1 MDTLVKI
8 YQTDYEAFAT
18 DQSITENLEPDNLCF
33 YQFSGGNAN
42 ETDDLIN
49 QLDALKEKKALL
61 IGIFRFPF
69 RFEGKKRFQTAS
81 SQYFRMKELCDAVI
95 YFHSDALM
103 ESIDK
108 YTTIREANQTFHA
121 IEEHTIHTMKQ
132 LIERTGDMNID
143 FQDIEAFINKNKGPL
158 FLHTVEGE
166 TFDEPLKDLIST
178 PYLPDDF
185 ADGRQL
191 MLNIGYARD
200 VDMEAYR
207 QINLRLHDLFS
218 KADLFKIGTYF
229 MDEPGQH
236 FNITLLVNGIRDPI
250 DTPDDFKKLSK
261 YRTLFRKWQGL
272 TKKGRLF
279 S

>member
-1 MDTLVKI
+1 
-8 YQTDYEAFAT
+8 
-18 DQSITENLEPDNLCF
+18 
-33 YQFSGGNAN
+33 
-42 ETDDLIN
+42 DDLMN
-49 QLDALKEKKALL
+49 QLDTLKAKKALL

-69 RFEGKKRFQTAS
+69 RFEGKKRFQTAAA
-81 SQYFRMKELCDAVI
+81 QYFKMKALCDAVI

-108 YTTIREANQTFHA
+108 YTPVLEANQTFDA
-121 IEEHTIHTMKQ
+121 IEEHTIQTMKQ
-132 LIERTGDMNID
+132 VVEQTGDMNID
-143 FQDIEAFINKNKGPL
+143 FQDIEAFIQQNRGPL
-158 FLHTVEGE
+158 FVHTVEGE
-166 TFDEPLKDLIST
+166 SFNEPLKYLISA
-178 PYLPDDF
+178 PYLPEDF
-185 ADGRQL
+185 TDGRQL

-250 DTPDDFKKLSK
+250 KAPDDYKRLSK
-261 YRTLFRKWQGL
+261 YRMFFRKWQGL
-272 TKKGRLF
+272 AEKGKKRF
-279 S
+279 HF